1 MPRRKS
7 AVDDRTARAQRVVQA
22 LAVAYPAA
30 LCALHHE
37 SPFQLLAA
45 TILSAQCTD
54 ERVNLVTPHLF
65 ARYASVE
72 QLAAAHLDD
81 VEAIIRSTGF
91 YHAKAVNLIGM
102 AQGVVEQHGGEIPTT
117 LEELIELPGVGRKTA
132 NVLLGTAFG
141 IASGVVVDT
150 HVKRITQLLGLT
162 SAKTPEQ
169 IERDLM
175 ELLPATEWVN
185 FSHRL
190 IHHGRRICVA
200 RRPKCDGCPLLHD
213 CLRVGLPPLQTSTSG
228 PPKRPTRPAL

>member
-7 AVDDRTARAQRVVQA
+7 AVDDRTARAQRVVQT
-22 LAVAYPAA
+22 LAVAYPEA

-54 ERVNLVTPHLF
+54 ERVNLVTPQLF
-65 ARYASVE
+65 ARYPTVE
-72 QLAAAHLDD
+72 KLAEAPLED

-102 AQGVVEQHGGEIPTT
+102 AQGVVQRHGGELPTT

-175 ELLPATEWVN
+175 ELLPANEWVN

-190 IHHGRRICVA
+190 IHHGRRICIA
-200 RRPKCDGCPLLHD
+200 RRPKCDGCPLLQD
-213 CLRVGLPPLQTSTSG
+213 CLRVGLPPLQSSQSG
-228 PPKRPTRPAL
+228 PQDRRARPSR